1 MSRKKG
7 GWLRTQ
13 DSAVGN
19 QAAPTALSN
28 IKYEMEKD
36 IVALR
41 QFDGGVKLLKI
52 ELWRGMRE
60 LVSIDEVAKHKITF
74 GTFECEQTGPVLQ
87 SVALIATPAGPLL
100 YLDDLR
106 YVPKIHR
113 TKIEIKD
120 DESISSF
127 RILHDAQLIF
137 ELFFKAKCGIGL
149 HPYNNTRKDIDFY
162 FWLGKNINDPEFYK
176 AYTKGIKYMD

>member
-1 MSRKKG
+1 
-7 GWLRTQ
+7 
-13 DSAVGN
+13 
-19 QAAPTALSN
+19 
-28 IKYEMEKD
+28 
-36 IVALR
+36 
-41 QFDGGVKLLKI
+41 
-52 ELWRGMRE
+52 
-60 LVSIDEVAKHKITF
+60 
-74 GTFECEQTGPVLQ
+74 
-87 SVALIATPAGPLL
+87 LL

-149 HPYNNTRKDIDFY
+149 HPYNNTREDIDFY